1 MNDLYIIGT
10 PRLSIIAVNSDTINI
25 NNMDLLNGNK
35 EIIGNLRSA
44 AFSPTFKKIIGI
56 AMIKKDYFNGKNNFS
71 ININDKLVD
80 GEICDL
86 PIV

>member
-1 MNDLYIIGT
+1 MGVKI
-10 PRLSIIAVNSDTINI
+10 NSDTINL
-25 NNMDLLNGNK
+25 NNLDLLNNNK
-35 EIIGNLRSA
+35 EIIGDLRSA

-56 AMIKKDYFNGKNNFS
+56 AMVKKDYFNGKNNFS

>member
-1 MNDLYIIGT
+1 MGVKI
-10 PRLSIIAVNSDTINI
+10 NSDTINL
-25 NNMDLLNGNK
+25 NNLDLLNNNK
-35 EIIGNLRSA
+35 EIIGDLRSA
-44 AFSPTFKKIIGI
+44 AISPTFKKIIGI
-56 AMIKKDYFNGKNNFS
+56 AMVKKDYFNGKNNFS

>member
-1 MNDLYIIGT
+1 MGVKI
-10 PRLSIIAVNSDTINI
+10 NSDTINLK
-25 NNMDLLNGNK
+25 NLDLLNNNK

-56 AMIKKDYFNGKNNFS
+56 AMVKKDYFNGKNNFS

-80 GEICDL
+80 SEICDL

>member
-1 MNDLYIIGT
+1 MGVKI
-10 PRLSIIAVNSDTINI
+10 NSDTINL
-25 NNMDLLNGNK
+25 NNLDLLNNNK
-35 EIIGNLRSA
+35 EIIGDLRSA